1 MSTSAENEFQGTTS
15 AAVLIDPA
23 RPEAT
28 VAEPRTRWRA
38 IRDTVGAVVGA
49 VLGLVPHVMHHVGLL
64 AGAAVVTGA
73 AGNALLF
80 GVGLVFSVPLLLR
93 LYRRFRTWHAPA
105 IAVAVFATLF
115 SLSAFVIGPAISG
128 GTTEPAPAS
137 PAQVQDEDH
146 AGHHPDE

>member
-1 MSTSAENEFQGTTS
+1 MSTSAENELQGTAS
-15 AAVLIDPA
+15 AVLTDPA
-23 RPEAT
+23 PSEAASA
-28 VAEPRTRWRA
+28 VSRTRWRT

-49 VLGLVPHVMHHVGLL
+49 VLGLVPHVMHHIGLV
-64 AGAAVVTGA
+64 AGVAVITGA

-80 GVGLVFSVPLLLR
+80 VVGLVFSVPLLLR
-93 LYRRFRTWHAPA
+93 LYRRFRTWRAPA

-115 SLSAFVIGPAISG
+115 SLSAFVVGPAISG

-146 AGHHPDE
+146 AGHHPNE